1 MDSQRNDD
9 LAAKPGRVS
18 RRTFL
23 GAAGVAAG
31 AMGGAGLFGA
41 TPASGAEPQDLAV
54 GASYDVTAG
63 MPDPTD
69 QQGEDGSY
77 PDSGH
82 FLTDGKLAG
91 TEYTDP
97 GWRGYLRQTS
107 RTVVI
112 DLGAVGTIHEL
123 SVDFLFYPSAAVFLP
138 KDVRFALSLDG
149 TTWRVAGT
157 APGDNVGIVNGH
169 RVVKMSV
176 PATYARYV
184 QVTFDVNGWCFVDEI
199 SAVGTHGIEAGATPP
214 RGPVAPPA
222 TEDPGQF
229 LKQGTGRVGGVEN
242 MFLAYTY
249 DTQSSVGEIGRW
261 SADDLRSVITR
272 VDESGTSTDWMW
284 DTVLFVAGGSE
295 LDGYP
300 DRRGWDDLLDR
311 LFEPD
316 NDVDALDQAAAT
328 AKKTLHD
335 PRRVVRLVLPI
346 PNPVTTIDGP
356 WGSIDGD
363 VLDLNP
369 TRVGEQTSA
378 ANRLRVVRWYVDE
391 ALRRYAAGRN
401 RHIELSGFYWMHESI
416 APRSSDSAL
425 VQRVS
430 QLLRARPGHQCFYW
444 IPYYQAA
451 GFQYWQ
457 SYGFEASMMQPNYF
471 FDASLLP
478 TDTSRLERTAKLARW
493 SGQGVELEIDAAAL
507 TDSGARQ
514 KWLNYLTVDKQ
525 TGADRAIKGYYWGSR
540 ATFAAMVG
548 STDPDVRHTYDAAY
562 DFIRRSR

>member
-1 MDSQRNDD
+1 MENHRTDM
-9 LAAKPGRVS
+9 AAQPWRVS
-18 RRTFL
+18 RRAFL
-23 GAAGVAAG
+23 GAAGVAA
-31 AMGGAGLFGA
+31 AALGGAGLVNA
-41 TPASGAEPQDLAV
+41 TPAAGAELQELAV
-54 GASYDVTAG
+54 GASYTVTAG
-63 MPDPTD
+63 MPDPVD
-69 QQGEDGSY
+69 QQGEDSSY

-91 TEYTDP
+91 TEYTDS
-97 GWRGYLRQTS
+97 GWRGYLRQAS

-138 KDVRFALSLDG
+138 KDVQFALSLDG
-149 TTWRVAGT
+149 TTWHVAGT
-157 APGDNVGIVNGH
+157 LPGDNVGIVNGH
-169 RVVKMSV
+169 RVVTLSL

-199 SAVGTHGIEAGATPP
+199 SARGTRGIETGATPP
-214 RGPVAPPA
+214 QGPIEEPV
-222 TEDPGQF
+222 TEDPGEF

-261 SADDLRSVITR
+261 SAESLQPVITR
-272 VDESGTSTDWMW
+272 VDESGASTDWMW

-300 DRRGWDDLLDR
+300 DQRSWDDLLDR

-316 NDVDALDQAAAT
+316 NDVAALDQAAAT
-328 AKKTLHD
+328 AKQSLNDQRHIV
-335 PRRVVRLVLPI
+335 RVVLPI
-346 PNPVTTIDGP
+346 PNPVTTTAGP

-369 TRVGEQTSA
+369 TRVGEKTSA
-378 ANRLRVVRWYVDE
+378 DNRLRVVRWFVDE
-391 ALRRYAAGRN
+391 ALRRYNAENN
-401 RHIELSGFYWMHESI
+401 RHIELAGFYWMRESI
-416 APRSSDSAL
+416 APNSSDSVL

-430 QLLRARPGHQCFYW
+430 QLLRAVPEHLSFYW

-451 GFQYWQ
+451 GYQHWQ

-471 FDASLLP
+471 FDSSLSP
-478 TDTSRLERTAKLARW
+478 TDTYRLERTATMARW
-493 SGQGVELEIDAAAL
+493 SGQGVELEIDDAAL
-507 TDSGARQ
+507 TDAGARQ
-514 KWLNYLTVDKQ
+514 KWLNYLAVDQQ

-548 STDPDVRHTYDAAY
+548 STDPDVRHMYDAAY
-562 DFIRRSR
+562 EFIRRSR